1 MEERSPLPA
10 HALES
15 SFDASWVPTALYN
28 LSSRVVVAVN
38 LNKGWVLGS
47 DLCMPGTN
55 PSIEVGWLPRPPHIK
70 THHCKLM
77 SK

>member
-28 LSSRVVVAVN
+28 LRVVVAVN

-47 DLCMPGTN
+47 GLCMVRTPAQKLGA
-55 PSIEVGWLPRPPHIK
+55 SDLRPPHIK